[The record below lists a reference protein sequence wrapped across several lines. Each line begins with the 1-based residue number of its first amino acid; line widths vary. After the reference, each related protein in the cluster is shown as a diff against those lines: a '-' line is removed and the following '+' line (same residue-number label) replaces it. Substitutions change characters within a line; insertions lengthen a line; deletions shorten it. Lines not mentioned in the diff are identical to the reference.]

1 VKFDIESI
9 GTTIVDLPIR
19 RTHGIGAFTM
29 NRQSTVIVQV
39 RTSDGVIGLGEGVVP
54 GGGPQWGGE
63 SVETIQQVIDGYLAP
78 ALTGKVFAGV
88 NDVAAALAR
97 VTVYNNFSVAAIE
110 MALWDLTGKYLG
122 CSVGELLG
130 GLRRETIDVLW
141 SIGSNVSDP
150 LEEALKYVD
159 AGHRYIKFML
169 GTRAPK
175 ADCARVTEVVPHLP
189 ADTTTI
195 VDFNGRWNEATARK
209 WLPVLADAGVGI
221 AEQPLP
227 PWDIGG
233 AHRLSELA
241 IMSIMADE
249 GVRSINDAFAVAS
262 ARAADVIAVKVP
274 KLGGITAAL
283 KTCGVAQAAAI
294 ALYGGGTMESSIGTS
309 AAAQLFGT
317 FDALVGCDIIGP
329 LLMTDDVVT
338 QPVEYRSA
346 QVHIPQG
353 AGLGLDLDMDKLKHY
368 ART

>member
-1 VKFDIESI
+1 MLTNRLGPKHGVWNQIEYGRPSKPILDSFPAAGHSCGRDNTDNRPKSDSGHCFIHWGPTVKFDIESI

-39 RTSDGVIGLGEGVVP
+39 RTSDGVIGLGEGIVP

-78 ALTGKVFAGV
+78 ALTGKVFTGV

-97 VTVYNNFSVAAIE
+97 VTVYNNFSVAAVE
-110 MALWDLTGKYLG
+110 MALWDLTGKHLG

-141 SIGSNVSDP
+141 SIGSTVSDP

-159 AGHRYIKFML
+159 AGHKYIKFML
-169 GTRAPK
+169 GTGAPK

-227 PWDIGG
+227 
-233 AHRLSELA
+233 R
-241 IMSIMADE
+241 
-249 GVRSINDAFAVAS
+249 
-262 ARAADVIAVKVP
+262 
-274 KLGGITAAL
+274 
-283 KTCGVAQAAAI
+283 
-294 ALYGGGTMESSIGTS
+294 GTS
-309 AAAQLFGT
+309 A
-317 FDALVGCDIIGP
+317 VRIGSRSSP
-329 LLMTDDVVT
+329 SCRSWPMRESDPSTTPSRWPPPV
-338 QPVEYRSA
+338 QP
-346 QVHIPQG
+346 
-353 AGLGLDLDMDKLKHY
+353 
-368 ART
+368 T